1 MPTPRQYA
9 SAAHRQAA
17 YRLRSR
23 AQAPSAHGVAPL
35 PSQPGRRRWAA
46 LCAQALSLVEL
57 AGREME
63 VYYDQRSEA
72 WQESERG
79 EAFGEVMESV
89 AQIAEALSEVHL
101 PLAGQVALVERAGL
115 TS

>member
-17 YRLRSR
+17 YRLRCR
-23 AQAPSAHGVAPL
+23 EQARPAHGGAPR

-63 VYYDQRSEA
+63 AYYDQRSEA
-72 WQESERG
+72 WQESDRG
-79 EAFGEVMESV
+79 EAFSEVMESV
-89 AQIAEALSEVHL
+89 AQIAEALSEVGS
-101 PLAGQVALVERAGL
+101 P
-115 TS
+115 